1 MLYRF
6 VITDLRVCM
15 SSSFSIISSPY
26 MVDRKGMRRTF
37 RRSFFHGIEIYL
49 LSVSMLL
56 ANRSSQRCFFPGSIS
71 TAASYG
77 SSFYLCSASCA
88 CITVRAFFFAG
99 FLRVTPSRLAVHS
112 TLLTSVNYNI
122 VFPVVRYLRS
132 CCPYFIMC
140 YLHGEF
146 DSSVCYIF
154 PSLAMGSFKLTMI
167 PRSDTSSCFRVLL
180 SWQSDIGL
188 LSSTNSGWTI
198 CRPLPR
204 GWFNTEL
211 G

>member
-1 MLYRF
+1 MLLQIYGYVCRLLSLLF
-6 VITDLRVCM
+6 LPHIWSIERVCVELFAGL
-15 SSSFSIISSPY
+15 FSMGLRFICYLCLCFWPIGRRKDASSPEAS
-26 MVDRKGMRRTF
+26 RRLPLMAVHFTCVLLLVPV
-37 RRSFFHGIEIYL
+37 L
-49 LSVSMLL
+49 LSGL
-56 ANRSSQRCFFPGSIS
+56 
-71 TAASYG
+71 
-77 SSFYLCSASCA
+77 
-88 CITVRAFFFAG
+88 FFFAG

-122 VFPVVRYLRS
+122 VFPVVRHLRS